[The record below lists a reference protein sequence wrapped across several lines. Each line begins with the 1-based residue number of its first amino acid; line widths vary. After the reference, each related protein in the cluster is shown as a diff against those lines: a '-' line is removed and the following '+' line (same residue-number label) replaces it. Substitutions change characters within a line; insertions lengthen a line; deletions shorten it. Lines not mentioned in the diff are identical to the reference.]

1 LPKNK
6 SFQIGLRNITRKIA
20 KLENKKM
27 DFQRIPTKSLVNEAV
42 GGKYLESGIAGFDV
56 AIGGKGIPDGS
67 LILLLG
73 EPGSGH
79 EIFALQ
85 MLYNQAKKG
94 KKIFYV
100 SVDKPPSEV
109 ELEMMTFGWNID
121 TYKSLGSW
129 TYIDA
134 YGAKYSGDSSSPVI
148 SWDKGLLNLLRTKFV
163 NSVAKSAQPFTVID
177 SISHLLLDYDVDQVR
192 ELIEN
197 FSSSVIRKVGGVHIL
212 LMVKGMHDEKTEVLF
227 SHIADGVIDFYLR
240 ERSDQLQRTFRVRK
254 MRKAIYDTRL
264 YPVNL
269 GADGLQ
275 IETAQRI

>member
-1 LPKNK
+1 
-6 SFQIGLRNITRKIA
+6 
-20 KLENKKM
+20 M
-27 DFQRIPTKSLVNEAV
+27 DFQRIPAKSPIEEATKR
-42 GGKYLESGIAGFDV
+42 KMQTSGIPGFDV
-56 AIGGKGIPDGS
+56 TIGGGIPDGS

-85 MLYNQAKKG
+85 VLYSQAKAG
-94 KKIFYV
+94 KKVFYV

-109 ELEMMTFGWNID
+109 DLEMMTFGWTID
-121 TYKSLGSW
+121 TYKSIGSW

-134 YGAKYSGDSSSPVI
+134 YGAKYATDESSPVI
-148 SWDKGLLNLLRTKFV
+148 AWDKGLLNLLRTRFI
-163 NSVAKSAQPFTVID
+163 NNVAKSTQPFTIID
-177 SISHLLLDYDVDQVR
+177 TVSHLLLDYEEDQVR
-192 ELIEN
+192 ELVEN
-197 FSSSVIRKVGGVHIL
+197 FTTNVVRKVGGVHL
-212 LMVKGMHDEKTEVLF
+212 MLMVKGMHDPKTEVLF

-269 GADGLQ
+269 EEDGLQ
-275 IETAQRI
+275 IETARRM

>member
-1 LPKNK
+1 
-6 SFQIGLRNITRKIA
+6 
-20 KLENKKM
+20 M
-27 DFQRIPTKSLVNEAV
+27 DFQRIPTTKSTITEAT
-42 GGKYLESGIAGFDV
+42 GGVFLESGIAGFDT

-85 MLYNQAKKG
+85 MLQSQAKAG
-94 KKIFYV
+94 KKVFYV

-109 ELEMMTFGWNID
+109 ELEMMTFGWNIE

-129 TYIDA
+129 TYVDA
-134 YGAKYSGDSSSPVI
+134 YGAKYAGDDSSPVI
-148 SWDKGLLNLLRTKFV
+148 AWDKGLLNLLRTKFV
-163 NSVAKSAQPFTVID
+163 SIVAKAPQSFTIID
-177 SISHLLLDYDVDQVR
+177 SISHLLLDYDEDQVR
-192 ELIEN
+192 ELIQN
-197 FSSSVIRKVGGVHIL
+197 FSSNVVRKVGGVHIL
-212 LMVKGMHDEKTEVLF
+212 LMVKGMHDVKTEVMF

-269 GADGLQ
+269 EEDGLQ
-275 IETAQRI
+275 IETAQRL

>member
-1 LPKNK
+1 
-6 SFQIGLRNITRKIA
+6 
-20 KLENKKM
+20 M
-27 DFQRIPTKSLVNEAV
+27 DFQRIPSKAPGSEVV
-42 GGKYLESGIAGFDV
+42 KGVYLKSGIAGFDT

-85 MLYNQAKKG
+85 MLQSQAKAG

-134 YGAKYSGDSSSPVI
+134 YGAKYASDESSPVI
-148 SWDKGLLNLLRTKFV
+148 AWDKGLLNLLRTKFV
-163 NSVAKSAQPFTVID
+163 NVVAKSAQPFTIID
-177 SISHLLLDYDVDQVR
+177 SISHLLLDYDEEQVR
-192 ELIEN
+192 ELVQN
-197 FSSSVIRKVGGVHIL
+197 FASNVIRKVGGVHIL
-212 LMVKGMHDEKTEVLF
+212 LMVKGMHDVKTEILF
-227 SHIADGVIDFYLR
+227 SNIADGVIDFYLR

-269 GADGLQ
+269 EEDGLQ
-275 IETAQRI
+275 IETAQRL

>member
-1 LPKNK
+1 
-6 SFQIGLRNITRKIA
+6 
-20 KLENKKM
+20 M
-27 DFQRIPTKSLVNEAV
+27 DFQRIPTKSPASEVL
-42 GGKYLESGIAGFDV
+42 GGTFVQSGIAGFDV

-85 MLYNQAKKG
+85 MLQSQAKAG

-121 TYKSLGSW
+121 TYKQLGSW

-134 YGAKYSGDSSSPVI
+134 YGAKYAGDDSSPVI
-148 SWDKGLLNLLRTKFV
+148 AWDKGLLNLLRTKFV
-163 NSVAKSAQPFTVID
+163 NTVAKAAQPFTTID
-177 SISHLLLDYDVDQVR
+177 TISHLLLDYDEDQVR
-192 ELIEN
+192 ELIQN
-197 FSSSVIRKVGGVHIL
+197 FSSNVVRKVGGVHL
-212 LMVKGMHDEKTEVLF
+212 VLMVKGMHDPKTEVMF

-269 GADGLQ
+269 EEDGLQ
-275 IETAQRI
+275 IETAQRL

>member
-1 LPKNK
+1 
-6 SFQIGLRNITRKIA
+6 
-20 KLENKKM
+20 M
-27 DFQRIPTKSLVNEAV
+27 DFQRIPSKSPVADAL
-42 GGKYLESGIAGFDV
+42 KPKLQSSGIPAFDQC
-56 AIGGKGIPDGS
+56 IGGGIPDGS

-85 MLYNQAKKG
+85 VLYNQAKAG
-94 KKIFYV
+94 RKIFYV

-109 ELEMMTFGWNID
+109 DLEMMTFGWNID
-121 TYKSLGSW
+121 TYKSIGSW

-134 YGAKYSGDSSSPVI
+134 YGAKYATDDSSPVI
-148 SWDKGLLNLLRTKFV
+148 SWDKGLLNLLRTKFI
-163 NSVAKSAQPFTVID
+163 NHVAKAAQPFTIID
-177 SISHLLLDYDVDQVR
+177 TVSHLLLDYDEDQVR
-192 ELIEN
+192 ELIESFTTN
-197 FSSSVIRKVGGVHIL
+197 VVRKVGGVHMI
-212 LMVKGMHDEKTEVLF
+212 LMVKGLHDPKTEVLF

-269 GADGLQ
+269 DEDGLQ
-275 IETAQRI
+275 IETARRI

>member
-1 LPKNK
+1 
-6 SFQIGLRNITRKIA
+6 
-20 KLENKKM
+20 M
-27 DFQRIPTKSLVNEAV
+27 DFQRIPTKSPLEEAT
-42 GGKYLESGIAGFDV
+42 KIKLQSSGIAGFDV
-56 AIGGKGIPDGS
+56 SIGGGVPDGS

-85 MLYNQAKKG
+85 MMYSQAKAG
-94 KKIFYV
+94 KKVFYV

-109 ELEMMTFGWNID
+109 DLEMMTFGWNVD
-121 TYKSLGSW
+121 TYKSLGTW

-134 YGAKYSGDSSSPVI
+134 YGAKYASDDASAVI
-148 SWDKGLLNLLRTKFV
+148 AWDKGLLNLLRTRFV
-163 NSVAKSAQPFTVID
+163 SQVSKAAQPFTVID
-177 SISHLLLDYDVDQVR
+177 SVSHLLLDYDEDQVR
-192 ELIEN
+192 ELVEN
-197 FSSSVIRKVGGVHIL
+197 FTTNVVRKVGGVHLL
-212 LMVKGMHDEKTEVLF
+212 LMVKGMHDSKTEVLF

-269 GADGLQ
+269 EEDGLQ
-275 IETAQRI
+275 IETARRMT

>member
-1 LPKNK
+1 
-6 SFQIGLRNITRKIA
+6 
-20 KLENKKM
+20 M
-27 DFQRIPTKSLVNEAV
+27 DFQRIPTKSPLAEATKV
-42 GGKYLESGIAGFDV
+42 KLQSSGIQGFDV
-56 AIGGKGIPDGS
+56 SIGGGVPDGS

-85 MLYNQAKKG
+85 VMYNQAKAG

-100 SVDKPPSEV
+100 CVDKPPSEV
-109 ELEMMTFGWNID
+109 DLEMMTFGWSIE

-129 TYIDA
+129 NYIDA
-134 YGAKYSGDSSSPVI
+134 YGAKYASEGDSPVI
-148 SWDKGLLNLLRTKFV
+148 AWDKGLLNLLRTRFV
-163 NSVAKSAQPFTVID
+163 SQVSKAAQPFTVID
-177 SISHLLLDYDVDQVR
+177 TVSHLLLDYDEDQVR
-192 ELIEN
+192 ELVEN
-197 FSSSVIRKVGGVHIL
+197 FTTNVVRKVGGVHLL
-212 LMVKGMHDEKTEVLF
+212 LMVKGMHDPKTEVLF

-269 GADGLQ
+269 EEDGLQ
-275 IETAQRI
+275 IETARRLG